1 VIYSRFFERLSLP
14 SQLIKAINLLTR
26 TEKQKTILV
35 IIAQVFLGL
44 MDLAGVALFGILASL
59 TLDGI
64 ESRPPSPRVSN
75 ILNFIGLNNLRFQ
88 QQALV
93 LATLASLLL
102 IGRTLI
108 SVVITR
114 RILHF
119 LSIRGAELSNVAISK
134 HISRNFVDVRNRP
147 LQETIYF
154 LTVGMVVISLGILG
168 TLIIL
173 ISDLILLLVLFTG
186 LAVLNPWVAFS
197 TLIFF
202 SVIGI
207 TLFYT
212 LSNRARILG
221 ELNSELSIS
230 NTKQIQNAFM
240 SFREMYIRNRQ
251 IHFVRAFH
259 DTRLELASVLSEIQ
273 FLPNISKYVI
283 ESSIVIGSTV
293 ICAIQFVLTDAKQA
307 IATLSIF
314 LAAGTRIT
322 PALMRVQQSLIQLKV
337 SVATAKPTILFL
349 EELEDIKP
357 EISNEVPLDTE
368 HVGFKSQVSLTEVCF
383 AYPDSNGNLIN
394 ILNLE
399 IKQGERVAIVGSSG
413 IGKSTILDL
422 ILGVLDVT
430 SGHVTISGEPPKV
443 AIRKWPGAI
452 AYVPQETYICSG
464 TIRDNVLLGYN
475 DYEVPELLLTSALA
489 KSQLL
494 DFIQNLPNGIE
505 TVVLENGLNLSGG
518 QKQRIGIARALVTNP
533 KLLILDE
540 ATNSLD
546 SQTEFNL
553 SEAISELNPDVTII
567 SVAHRLS
574 SIRNYD
580 KIVFIDSNRKIIIA
594 QFQALCNLSIEFNSL
609 ARLADL

>member
-1 VIYSRFFERLSLP
+1 MIYSRFFERLSLP

-368 HVGFKSQVSLTEVCF
+368 HVGFKSHVSLTEVCF

-594 QFQALCNLSIEFNSL
+594 QFQALCDLSIEFNSL